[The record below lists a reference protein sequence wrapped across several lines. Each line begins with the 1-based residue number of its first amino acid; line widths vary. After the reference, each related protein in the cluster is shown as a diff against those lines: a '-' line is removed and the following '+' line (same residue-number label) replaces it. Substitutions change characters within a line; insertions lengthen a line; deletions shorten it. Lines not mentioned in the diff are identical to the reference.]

1 MRHESLNSKLGFD
14 VSRETFGKLSRYHDL
29 LLQWSKTHNLIGP
42 KERDEI
48 WTRHIVDCL
57 GAWPLVEEGTDILD
71 IGSGA
76 GLPGL
81 VLACC
86 AKPDQTFI
94 LVESNA
100 KRCAFLRHVG
110 RELDLP
116 IEVLN
121 TRMENV
127 SRETIS
133 HITARAVA
141 DLKILIQL
149 SEKWLDKS
157 GVAVFHKGRNWNS
170 ELTESLRYWS
180 FNHEVKPSL
189 SDPDGVIL
197 RISEVRRV

>member
-1 MRHESLNSKLGFD
+1 MKFNTLTDVLGFD
-14 VSRETFGKLSRYHDL
+14 VSRETFEKLNGYEAL
-29 LLQWSKTHNLIGP
+29 LLKWSKTHNLIGP

-48 WTRHIVDCL
+48 WPRHIVDCL
-57 GAWPLVEEGTDILD
+57 GAWPLVQEGKEILD
-71 IGSGA
+71 MGSGA

-86 AKPDQTFI
+86 AQQDQSFI

-121 TRMENV
+121 SRVENV
-127 SRETIS
+127 SRETIT
-133 HITARAVA
+133 HVTARAVA
-141 DLKILIQL
+141 DLTILIKL
-149 SEKWLDKS
+149 SEKWLENS
-157 GVAVFHKGRNWNS
+157 AIGVFHKGRNWNS

-180 FNHEVKPSL
+180 FKKELTPSL